1 MVLNEKIEEWS
12 YQKKHVSIAHFISI
26 QHYKQPYPSV
36 CHLQALT
43 GWVRGHFCNQMVL
56 GLGSVPL
63 LEHLSCKT
71 DVSVSLEC
79 IGFNFTFPDFLAC
92 IYSTVQKFFVFRFQ
106 RARFHSNI
114 LSGLQQYFSRLSKGL
129 NISLGPGCY
138 FFHSF
143 CIWFLYPVSYP
154 EGDCYTLLDLWITA

>member
-1 MVLNEKIEEWS
+1 MFLQFTS
-12 YQKKHVSIAHFISI
+12 
-26 QHYKQPYPSV
+26 YPSV

-43 GWVRGHFCNQMVL
+43 GWVREHLCNQMVL

-71 DVSVSLEC
+71 DVSVSLAC
-79 IGFNFTFPDFLAC
+79 TGFNFTFPGFLTC
-92 IYSTVQKFFVFRFQ
+92 MYSTVQRFFVFRFQ

-114 LSGLQQYFSRLSKGL
+114 LSGLQQYFSRLS
-129 NISLGPGCY
+129 NPGCY

-143 CIWFLYPVSYP
+143 CIWFLYPVAYP
-154 EGDCYTLLDLWITA
+154 EDNCYTLLDLWITAYLGCTDCESFDFTIGASQKV